1 MQACSD
7 LIDAVKK
14 NASFSCFSF
23 YFSMKFWLSSAHW
36 VGWMGSTPGRPVRTG
51 ESAIRTNQTLAFS
64 ETWRIS
70 TRSANMPS
78 PLTSVPPWIG
88 SAFSASTSAFVGVHQ
103 RQLYCF
109 CMVRLFR
116 VFLRPPVCTPG
127 GIVKVCLG
135 SCVFTHPRP
144 QRWPHHATDR
154 EASTCVWRFPKWPG
168 LETSHTACA
177 AFQQSGPA
185 LRLEERGGEWGGAY
199 WQGPAMFSEAQTSGS
214 IAQYDGEKCLLLM
227 KASSVSRIGLQPE
240 RHYVTEIP

>member
-1 MQACSD
+1 MSPFPVSRFISPWSLQ
-7 LIDAVKK
+7 L
-14 NASFSCFSF
+14 FS
-23 YFSMKFWLSSAHW
+23 ARW
-36 VGWMGSTPGRPVRTG
+36 VGWMRSTLETGQNRWVSRPIQSNLNCPSLKTWQISLRGSNT
-51 ESAIRTNQTLAFS
+51 
-64 ETWRIS
+64 
-70 TRSANMPS
+70 PS
-78 PLTSVPPWIG
+78 PLTPVPPRTG
-88 SAFSASTSAFVGVHQ
+88 RPFSASTSAFVGVHQ

-168 LETSHTACA
+168 LEKGHTACA

-185 LRLEERGGEWGGAY
+185 LAALGGEGVGAGGGAY